1 MYPPVQHK
9 SQLGILYIILG
20 IIIFMLAAGEL
31 LLKLMFAL
39 AALWLIAYGVQVYTG
54 KPVNLVFWRNLTKQ

>member
-20 IIIFMLAAGEL
+20 IIVFIIAAGEF

-39 AALWLIAYGVQVYTG
+39 MALWLIAYGVQVYTG
-54 KPVNLVFWRNLTKQ
+54 KPVNLVFWR